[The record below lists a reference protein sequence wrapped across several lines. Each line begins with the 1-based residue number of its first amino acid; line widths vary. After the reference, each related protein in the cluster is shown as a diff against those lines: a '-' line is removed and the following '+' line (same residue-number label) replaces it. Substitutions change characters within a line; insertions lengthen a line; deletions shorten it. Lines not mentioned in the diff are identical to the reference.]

1 MFRIIDGRG
10 TGKTSHL
17 ILLAKEYGAT
27 VVCSNPSAMEV
38 KARNYGIVGVDFIS
52 YSQYLQTTPGRKS
65 GKKYMI
71 DELDAFL
78 DYMFHNSEIL
88 GYTISLE

>member
-10 TGKTSHL
+10 TGKTSRL
-17 ILLAKEYGAT
+17 ILLAKESGAT

-38 KARNYGIVGVDFIS
+38 KARNYGIIGVDFIS
-52 YSQYLQTTPGRKS
+52 YSQYLQTISGEKL

-78 DYMFHNSEIL
+78 DYISHNSEIL